1 MADLFLKPEHLIRDE
16 VKMYCDTLRKWVDKK
31 VIPHEDELD
40 DLWDWTERKERTVV
54 HEMFHELLID
64 MGLQKTFVPP
74 PYGGVG
80 DWSMT
85 ETGAVVMEV
94 ARGDHGLAET
104 GFISSWAV
112 ASTML
117 PTPNDFMM
125 KKLCEG
131 LLSDEVFVIC
141 SGITEP
147 HGGGAVEDARLK
159 GTGTKTTAKLEKNEW
174 VVNGHKLWPSGGR
187 EAKWFLV
194 ISRIPGEKWPNNIA
208 QIMVPADAP
217 GVSTSKPYRKMGCAT
232 DTNGDIWFDN
242 VRVPKNYRLH
252 EGEDEVTSIMA
263 KITIGRAMATS
274 FGLGIMRR
282 AYELLK
288 TYVDNREIGGVPM
301 KDHGAIAYELGKIAT
316 NIMNMEL
323 AFWGTLQRLDKPEV
337 YGPPWD
343 HKQLMAAS
351 VMDNITM
358 DCGTYVL
365 NKCIDLMGSYGYAKE
380 GKMEKLLRD
389 AKICGIVVGG
399 PVLRTMEA
407 ARYYFGT
414 ETV

>member
-31 VIPHEDELD
+31 IIPHEDELD

-104 GFISSWAV
+104 GFISSWVV

-125 KKLCEG
+125 KKLVPG
-131 LLSDEVFVIC
+131 LLGDEPCILC

-147 HGGGAVEDARLK
+147 HGGGAVEDTRLK
-159 GTGTKTTAKLEKNEW
+159 GEGTKTTAKLVGNEW

-187 EAKWFLV
+187 EAKWFLA
-194 ISRIPGEKWPNNIA
+194 ICRIPGEKFPNNIA
-208 QIMVPADAP
+208 QIMVPADTP

-242 VRVPKNYRLH
+242 VKVPKNYRLH

-274 FGLGIMRR
+274 FSLGIMRR

-288 TYVDNREIGGVPM
+288 VYVDNREIGGVPM
-301 KDHGAIAYELGKIAT
+301 KDHGAMAYELGKIAT

-343 HKQLMAAS
+343 HKQLMTAS

-358 DCGTYVL
+358 DCGNYVL

-407 ARYYFGT
+407 SRYYFGT
-414 ETV
+414 EAV